1 MHSSSIVSERVL
13 REIYLSG
20 FEYVIEKARPL
31 AIMSSYNKLNGVHT
45 PNNYDLC
52 MNAAECIFI
61 RNKENTN
68 NRKQSKNNRIFYD
81 CFLIVIAYDKSN
93 KIGKDIIICVKPKHW
108 NSKKTLPIPF

>member
-1 MHSSSIVSERVL
+1 MHSSSIVSERAL

-52 MNAAECIFI
+52 TKTAECIFI

-68 NRKQSKNNRIFYD
+68 NRKQSKKQSYFFTIVFFD
-81 CFLIVIAYDKSN
+81 CY
-93 KIGKDIIICVKPKHW
+93 CV
-108 NSKKTLPIPF
+108 

>member
-52 MNAAECIFI
+52 MKAAECIFI

-68 NRKQSKNNRIFYD
+68 NRKQSKKPSYFFTIVFWLLLRIIKAIK
-81 CFLIVIAYDKSN
+81 LERTS
-93 KIGKDIIICVKPKHW
+93 
-108 NSKKTLPIPF
+108 

>member
-31 AIMSSYNKLNGVHT
+31 AIMNSY
-45 PNNYDLC
+45 NYDLC
-52 MNAAECIFI
+52 TKAAECIFI

-68 NRKQSKNNRIFYD
+68 NRKQSKKQSYFFTIV
-81 CFLIVIAYDKSN
+81 FLIVIAYNKSN
-93 KIGKDIIICVKPKHW
+93 KIGKDIIICVKPEHW